1 MKIIL
6 IIFTAASN
14 SKNLAHCL
22 LMAFSDLKK
31 QKHENF
37 LEKYYADA
45 CANIKQKPY
54 GGSWTICFFWK
65 KNKAKSQQELWW
77 PMPQGL
83 PKVSLKWS

>member
-6 IIFTAASN
+6 MIFTAASS

-45 CANIKQKPY
+45 RTNIKQKPY
-54 GGSWTICFFWK
+54 GGS
-65 KNKAKSQQELWW
+65 
-77 PMPQGL
+77 
-83 PKVSLKWS
+83 

>member
-6 IIFTAASN
+6 MIFTAASN

-22 LMAFSDLKK
+22 LMAFSYFKK

-45 CANIKQKPY
+45 CTNIKQKPY
-54 GGSWTICFFWK
+54 GGS
-65 KNKAKSQQELWW
+65 
-77 PMPQGL
+77 
-83 PKVSLKWS
+83 

>member
-6 IIFTAASN
+6 IIFTAASS

-22 LMAFSDLKK
+22 LMAFSDLTK

-45 CANIKQKPY
+45 RTNIKQKPY
-54 GGSWTICFFWK
+54 GGS
-65 KNKAKSQQELWW
+65 
-77 PMPQGL
+77 
-83 PKVSLKWS
+83 